1 MAGSLVKINEVTV
14 TSGATMNIT
23 GIDSTYDVYVLQFND
38 VVADTDDKDLY
49 FRFTAS
55 GTADSSANYDYAV
68 KELRADTT
76 FQNRSGTNGT
86 YLPVNISGQGTGT
99 GEACNGTI
107 YAFNFNNASE
117 YSYCTM
123 EITMFDFATRLF
135 GWQGG
140 GVLTV
145 TQATDGFE
153 FFWES
158 SVNFSSG
165 NFVLYGLKKD

>member
-1 MAGSLVKINEVTV
+1 MAGSLIKINEVNV

-23 GIDSTYDVYVLQFND
+23 GIDSTYDVYILQFND
-38 VVADTDDKDLY
+38 VVADTDDKNLY

-68 KELRADTT
+68 KELRNDVDFA
-76 FQNRSGTNGT
+76 NRSGTNGT
-86 YLPVNISGQGTGT
+86 LLGVNISGQGTGT

-117 YSYCTM
+117 YSFCTM
-123 EITMFDFATRLF
+123 EITMFDFETRLF

-145 TQATDGFE
+145 AQATDGFE

-165 NFVLYGLKKD
+165 QFVLYGLKK

>member
-1 MAGSLVKINEVTV
+1 MAGSLILLSEVNV
-14 TSGATMNIT
+14 TSGATANIT
-23 GIDSTYDVYVLQFND
+23 FSDTSFDVYLLQFNN
-38 VVADTDDKDLY
+38 VIADTDDKDLY

-55 GTADSSANYDYAV
+55 GTADDSANYDYAAT
-68 KELRADTT
+68 ELRDDSG
-76 FQNRSGTNGT
+76 FNNRGASNGT

-117 YSYCTM
+117 HSFCTM

-135 GWQGG
+135 GWQGSG
-140 GVLTV
+140 ILTV
-145 TQATDGFE
+145 AQATDGFE

-165 NFVLYGLKKD
+165 TFKLYGLKK

>member
-1 MAGSLVKINEVTV
+1 MAGSIVKINEVNV

-23 GIDSTYDVYVLQFND
+23 GIDSSYDVYVLQFNN

-55 GTADSSANYDYAV
+55 GTADISANYDYAAR
-68 KELRADTT
+68 ELRSDTSAV
-76 FQNRSGTNGT
+76 NRHGTNET

-117 YSYCTM
+117 YSFCTM

-140 GVLTV
+140 GLLTV

-165 NFVLYGLKKD
+165 TFTLYGLKK

>member
-1 MAGSLVKINEVTV
+1 MAGSLVLLSEVNV
-14 TSGATMNIT
+14 TSGATANIT
-23 GIDSTYDVYVLQFND
+23 FSDTSFDVYFLQFND
-38 VVADTDDKDLY
+38 VIADTDDKDLY

-68 KELRADTT
+68 KELRADTS
-76 FQNRSGTNGT
+76 FQNRSATNGT

-107 YAFNFNNASE
+107 YAFNFNNVSE
-117 YSYCTM
+117 YSFCTM
-123 EITMFDFATRLF
+123 EITMLDFTDRLF

-145 TQATDGFE
+145 AQATNGCE

-165 NFVLYGLKKD
+165 NFKLYGLRK

>member
-1 MAGSLVKINEVTV
+1 MAGSLIKINQVTV

-68 KELRADTT
+68 KELRNDFA
-76 FQNRSGTNGT
+76 FQNRSATNGT
-86 YLPVNISGQGTGT
+86 YLPVNLTGQGTGT

-117 YSYCTM
+117 YSFCTI
-123 EITMFDFATRLF
+123 ELTMFDFATRLF

-145 TQATDGFE
+145 AQATDGFE

-158 SVNFSSG
+158 SVDFASG
-165 NFVLYGLKKD
+165 TFTLYGLKK

>member
-1 MAGSLVKINEVTV
+1 MAGSLIKINEVNV

-23 GIDSTYDVYVLQFND
+23 GIDSTYDVYVLQFNN
-38 VVADTDDKDLY
+38 VVPDTDDKDLY

-68 KELRADTT
+68 KMLRNDVDFTN
-76 FQNRSGTNGT
+76 QSGTNGT
-86 YLPVNISGQGTGT
+86 FLPVNITGNGTGT

-117 YSYCTM
+117 YSFCTM

-135 GWQGG
+135 GYQGG

-145 TQATDGFE
+145 AQATDGFE

-165 NFVLYGLKKD
+165 TFTLYGLKK

>member
-1 MAGSLVKINEVTV
+1 MAGSLIKINEVNV

-49 FRFTAS
+49 FRFTVS
-55 GTADSSANYDYAV
+55 GTADSSANYDYGV
-68 KELRADTT
+68 KELRTDLA
-76 FQNRSGTNGT
+76 FQNRSGANGT
-86 YLPVNISGQGTGT
+86 YLPVNISGLGTGT

-117 YSYCTM
+117 YSFCTM
-123 EITMFDFATRLF
+123 EITMFDFDPRLM

-140 GVLTV
+140 GLLQVA
-145 TQATDGFE
+145 QATDGFE
-153 FFWES
+153 FFWET

-165 NFVLYGLKKD
+165 TFKLYGLKK

>member
-1 MAGSLVKINEVTV
+1 MAGSLIKINEVNV

-55 GTADSSANYDYAV
+55 GTADSSANYDYAA
-68 KELRADTT
+68 KMLRNDVNFTN
-76 FQNRSGTNGT
+76 QSGTNGT
-86 YLPVNISGQGTGT
+86 YLPVNVSGQGTGT

-117 YSYCTM
+117 YSFCTM

-135 GWQGG
+135 GYQGG

-145 TQATDGFE
+145 AQATDGFE

-158 SVNFSSG
+158 SVNFASG
-165 NFVLYGLKKD
+165 TFTLYGLKK

>member
-1 MAGSLVKINEVTV
+1 MAGSLVLLSEVNV
-14 TSGATMNIT
+14 TSGATANIT
-23 GIDSTYDVYVLQFND
+23 FSDTSFDVYVLQFND

-68 KELRADTT
+68 KELRGDFA

-117 YSYCTM
+117 YSFCTM

-145 TQATDGFE
+145 AQATDGFE

-165 NFVLYGLKKD
+165 TFKLYGLKK

>member
-1 MAGSLVKINEVTV
+1 MAGSLVLLSEVNV
-14 TSGATMNIT
+14 TSGATANIT
-23 GIDSTYDVYVLQFND
+23 FSDTSFDVYVLQFNN

-55 GTADSSANYDYAV
+55 GTADSSANYDYASY
-68 KELRADTT
+68 ELRDDTT
-76 FQNRSGTNGT
+76 FTKRGASNGT

-107 YAFNFNNASE
+107 HAFNFNDASE
-117 YSYCTM
+117 YSFCTM
-123 EITMFDFATRLF
+123 EITMFDFSTRLF
-135 GWQGG
+135 GWQAGG
-140 GVLTV
+140 ALTV

-158 SVNFSSG
+158 SVDFTSG
-165 NFVLYGLKKD
+165 TFTLYGLKK

>member
-1 MAGSLVKINEVTV
+1 MAGSLIKINEVNV

-38 VVADTDDKDLY
+38 VVADTDDKELY
-49 FRFTAS
+49 VRFTAS
-55 GTADSSANYDYAV
+55 GTADSTANYDYAV
-68 KELRADTT
+68 KELRNDFDFQRRGNSNKT
-76 FQNRSGTNGT
+76 F
-86 YLPVNISGQGTGT
+86 LPVNISGNGTGT

-117 YSYCTM
+117 YSFCTM
-123 EITMFDFATRLF
+123 EITRMSADPILF

-145 TQATDGFE
+145 AQATDGFE

-158 SVNFSSG
+158 SVDFASG
-165 NFVLYGLKKD
+165 QFVLYGLKK